1 MTLYTHTHT
10 HLPSQQQNFVYT
22 ANKYYFFFKEKKRTG
37 KSWSQPIEMV
47 FRANVI
53 GYPIPPTP
61 TSFAFLYC
69 QD

>member
-10 HLPSQQQNFVYT
+10 HTHLLSQQQNFVYM

-53 GYPIPPTP
+53 G
-61 TSFAFLYC
+61 
-69 QD
+69 